1 MHEKSQTAFRE
12 FHQFFNFILN
22 SVIDNILA
30 SLSNM
35 TNYFSV
41 RINQR
46 ELSSVSFFT
55 LGLLKRPMYPY
66 FS

>member
-22 SVIDNILA
+22 SVIDNVLA

-35 TNYFSV
+35 TNYF
-41 RINQR
+41 
-46 ELSSVSFFT
+46 LSGSTNEKFC
-55 LGLLKRPMYPY
+55 
-66 FS
+66 

>member
-22 SVIDNILA
+22 RSSQFVQYDKL
-30 SLSNM
+30 
-35 TNYFSV
+35 FSV